1 MNPNDPMASLINSL
15 PPAPANPSG
24 GADIF
29 GQPNPP
35 MFGVPAPGA
44 APAAPAPYPQAPP
57 APAPSPYMQQ
67 PGSFYPPAPAPAA
80 PAPMPP
86 APQQPQQYPGQPAPQ
101 QPTGAPASEY
111 PIVPMPLQP
120 TTMPQQAPMPDWAQ
134 DVIDAAQALQNQPAG
149 DDWPERGQTW
159 GEFRRAVQTE
169 AAAIADA
176 KIKEWQAEQAQATQQ
191 ASAMTTAMN
200 QQYDMAEMNLQ
211 QLGLLPAVTNPGDP
225 NDPGRLAKR
234 ELYGYTIAM
243 GGQGPEN
250 LMPAATALKALHDSG
265 VYFDVQQNKLIRRGS
280 QSAAA
285 QAPIAGGAPVTGG
298 PGQGGP
304 AGPTQ
309 AQLGQGLGALAEIGM
324 ANLQ

>member
-1 MNPNDPMASLINSL
+1 MQPNDPMAALINSL
-15 PPAPANPSG
+15 PPPPANPNG

-35 MFGVPAPGA
+35 MFGVPGPGA
-44 APAAPAPYPQAPP
+44 APAAPAPYPQSPP

-67 PGSFYPPAPAPAA
+67 PASFYPPAPAA

-101 QPTGAPASEY
+101 PPTGAPASEY
-111 PIVPMPLQP
+111 PIVPTPLQAP
-120 TTMPQQAPMPDWAQ
+120 MMPQQAPMPDWAQ
-134 DVIDAAQALQNQPAG
+134 DVIDAAQALQNPQG
-149 DDWPERGQTW
+149 DDWPDRPQTW
-159 GEFRRAVQTE
+159 GGLRQYMHQAAQEIASAQIQQWQADQAQAAQN
-169 AAAIADA
+169 AAAITS
-176 KIKEWQAEQAQATQQ
+176 AE
-191 ASAMTTAMN
+191 N
-200 QQYDMAEMNLQ
+200 QRYDMAEAQLQ
-211 QLGLLPAVTNPGDP
+211 QIGLLPAVTNPGDP